1 MSKTG
6 SVEPKMHWANL
17 VTSAPLPAFQEGSR
31 FDSEP
36 NFRNRKSANVK
47 NRNFSSTES
56 LQPSIFQTQPN
67 RKEKRA
73 VPLCSAVTFFQ
84 TVQSLEFQSS
94 SPPLE
99 CPYSM
104 SLARP
109 GFRRIHKML
118 SFPFPFPCFPFQYA
132 YNIDGMEK
140 AYSLI
145 AFLPVHVHFLFLSF
159 AFPDIVLSFPCP
171 FLSNMLFGLPGKS
184 IFTNCIPYL
193 SFSFSS
199 LCQLLC
205 FPFLPFPFLGCPFQY
220 AFWKAWKKHIHKLHS
235 FPLLFLF
242 YSLSLLSLPFL
253 SVPFLKIVPFLLLS
267 IFPFSPVL
275 SCLVYSL
282 QV

>member
-1 MSKTG
+1 MSKI
-6 SVEPKMHWANL
+6 
-17 VTSAPLPAFQEGSR
+17 QEGSR
-31 FDSEP
+31 IDSEP

-47 NRNFSSTES
+47 NRNVSSTES

-67 RKEKRA
+67 RKEKRT

-171 FLSNMLFGLPGKS
+171 FLSNMFFRLPGKS
-184 IFTNCIPYL
+184 ILPYL
-193 SFSFSS
+193 SFSFS
-199 LCQLLC
+199 CPLLC
-205 FPFLPFPFLGCPFQY
+205 FPFLPFPFPGFPFQY

-235 FPLLFLF
+235 FPCFSFSIAFLC
-242 YSLSLLSLPFL
+242 
-253 SVPFLKIVPFLLLS
+253 VPFLFFPFLK
-267 IFPFSPVL
+267 
-275 SCLVYSL
+275 
-282 QV
+282 